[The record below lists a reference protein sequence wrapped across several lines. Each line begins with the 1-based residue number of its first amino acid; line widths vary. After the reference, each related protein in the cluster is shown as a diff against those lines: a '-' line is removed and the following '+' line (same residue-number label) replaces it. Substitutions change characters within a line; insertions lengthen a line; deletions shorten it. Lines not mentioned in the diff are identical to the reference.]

1 MSLQME
7 DALFH
12 LEDSF
17 TTKNQKNIIEIRL
30 QQTPCLNS
38 QMASKNQAC
47 SQCINPEA
55 NFPASSLF
63 CVIYTPVYHSS
74 DSGTL
79 DFFDFL

>member
-30 QQTPCLNS
+30 QQLL
-38 QMASKNQAC
+38 A
-47 SQCINPEA
+47 
-55 NFPASSLF
+55 
-63 CVIYTPVYHSS
+63 
-74 DSGTL
+74 
-79 DFFDFL
+79 